1 MRDVASTI
9 RWRVYSQ
16 RVLRRCTHVPVDR
29 KTYRSDKRRGN
40 RFPNHRKRGKFGNRI
55 LNPRTGQSVF
65 PRKRIERSDC

>member
-55 LNPRTGQSVF
+55 LDPRTGQSVF